1 LFQPNIDS
9 GFSNPSHLDDFKFVG
24 LMVAKAVYDGQVLDA
39 YFTRSFLKHVLGI
52 KPDWHDLQS
61 LDFQHYKNL
70 KWMLDNP
77 IDNVIFETFEANVS
91 SYGMKKSYALPGG
104 GADIDVTDANKNE
117 YVRQIA
123 DFKMTT
129 QIKRQIDAFV
139 EGLHILIP
147 HWLISIFSWAE
158 LDLLICGMPE
168 IDIKDMMENTEYH
181 SGLTKNTECI
191 KWFWE
196 CVQEMDAEERA
207 LLLQFIT
214 GTSKVPIGGFKALP
228 GMDGIQRLQIHA
240 SGNSDTMLPSA
251 HTCFNQL
258 DLPRYSSKKILKEK
272 VMLAVRECS
281 QGFGFS

>member
-1 LFQPNIDS
+1 
-9 GFSNPSHLDDFKFVG
+9 
-24 LMVAKAVYDGQVLDA
+24 MVAKAVYDEQVLDA

-77 IDNVIFETFEANVS
+77 IDGVIFETFEANVS
-91 SYGMKKSYALPGG
+91 SYGMKKSYPLPGG
-104 GADIDVTDANKNE
+104 GADIDVTDANKKE

-129 QIKRQIDAFV
+129 QIRRQIDAFV

-181 SGLTKNTECI
+181 SGLTKSTECI

-240 SGNSDTMLPSA
+240 SGGGDTMLPAA

-258 DLPRYSSKKILKEK
+258 DLPRYSTKQILKEK
-272 VMLAVRECS
+272 VMMAIRECS